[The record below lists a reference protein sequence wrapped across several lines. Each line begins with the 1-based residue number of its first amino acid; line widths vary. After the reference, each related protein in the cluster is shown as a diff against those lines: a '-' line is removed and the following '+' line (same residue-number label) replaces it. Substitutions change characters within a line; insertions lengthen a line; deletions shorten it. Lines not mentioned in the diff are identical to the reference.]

1 MTTVAIHQPEHFP
14 YMGFF
19 QKMQNCDV
27 FVILDNVKFKK
38 NDFQNRNK
46 ILLNGKEEWITVP
59 VEKDANS
66 KEIREVQTATLTGK
80 QSNWRKNNLEKIER
94 AYGKV
99 YTKELENIYSYHSLS
114 SINISSIELVRD
126 VFQIHTPLVY
136 ASSLNVTGTKTQLL
150 YNIVKN
156 LGGKRY
162 LSGQGGK
169 DYLDISQFIDIHVDF
184 FEPKVENYL
193 SSLHN
198 ICVW

>member
-80 QSNWRKNNLEKIER
+80 QANWRKNNLEKIER
-94 AYGKV
+94 F
-99 YTKELENIYSYHSLS
+99 I
-114 SINISSIELVRD
+114 
-126 VFQIHTPLVY
+126 P
-136 ASSLNVTGTKTQLL
+136 
-150 YNIVKN
+150 KN
-156 LGGKRY
+156 LKIFIRIILFHLSTY
-162 LSGQGGK
+162 LV
-169 DYLDISQFIDIHVDF
+169 L
-184 FEPKVENYL
+184 N
-193 SSLHN
+193 
-198 ICVW
+198 W

>member
-80 QSNWRKNNLEKIER
+80 QANWRKNNLEKIER

>member
-1 MTTVAIHQPEHFP
+1 M
-14 YMGFF
+14 
-19 QKMQNCDV
+19 
-27 FVILDNVKFKK
+27 
-38 NDFQNRNK
+38 
-46 ILLNGKEEWITVP
+46 
-59 VEKDANS
+59 
-66 KEIREVQTATLTGK
+66 
-80 QSNWRKNNLEKIER
+80 
-94 AYGKV
+94 
-99 YTKELENIYSYHSLS
+99 
-114 SINISSIELVRD
+114 VRD